1 VHLGPRSL
9 LRLGSRVRSLL
20 GARLSALHALPLLG
34 LGLDRRSVR
43 SDGRVLGGQTGRKA
57 EGENDRENSES
68 GIHRFS
74 P

>member
-1 VHLGPRSL
+1 
-9 LRLGSRVRSLL
+9 L

-43 SDGRVLGGQTGRKA
+43 SDGRVLGGQTGGKA
-57 EGENDRENSES
+57 EGENDRDNSES